1 MVYHKKNLI
10 SISSLKFK
18 QGGGMERYLVDLV
31 NGFHQINIIP
41 KVYSTKFDTQLD
53 EYQYIN
59 PIRINLSLVPKQ
71 VRQPFLSYFSNKQKE
86 QNEISITMSYTNA
99 DIVICGGNHKG
110 YLKTLGLRSNLKD
123 LFKIHNEKKSLDNAK
138 LIVAH
143 SKLMKKELVELYN
156 TNEEKITVIYPP
168 IDTSKFLIIDDN
180 KRKSLREKLG
190 FKENEVIYLFPST
203 GHSRKGFD
211 ILKKYFEKSDLPI
224 RLVVAGTPVTESKNI
239 TSLGFCKNMPEL
251 YQASDYTIMASNY
264 EPFGLVGLESILSGT
279 PIIFADNIGCLEILK
294 NNFGYT
300 FSRNNIETLDQAI
313 KNSVESA
320 TCNVQHTKQK
330 SHRIQAPL
338 DCIDYDPRLSHH
350 IQILLQAIANLK

>member
-1 MVYHKKNLI
+1 
-10 SISSLKFK
+10 
-18 QGGGMERYLVDLV
+18 
-31 NGFHQINIIP
+31 
-41 KVYSTKFDTQLD
+41 
-53 EYQYIN
+53 
-59 PIRINLSLVPKQ
+59 
-71 VRQPFLSYFSNKQKE
+71 
-86 QNEISITMSYTNA
+86 
-99 DIVICGGNHKG
+99 
-110 YLKTLGLRSNLKD
+110 
-123 LFKIHNEKKSLDNAK
+123 
-138 LIVAH
+138 
-143 SKLMKKELVELYN
+143 
-156 TNEEKITVIYPP
+156 
-168 IDTSKFLIIDDN
+168 
-180 KRKSLREKLG
+180 
-190 FKENEVIYLFPST
+190 
-203 GHSRKGFD
+203 
-211 ILKKYFEKSDLPI
+211 
-224 RLVVAGTPVTESKNI
+224 
-239 TSLGFCKNMPEL
+239 MPEL

>member
-1 MVYHKKNLI
+1 M
-10 SISSLKFK
+10 
-18 QGGGMERYLVDLV
+18 
-31 NGFHQINIIP
+31 
-41 KVYSTKFDTQLD
+41 
-53 EYQYIN
+53 
-59 PIRINLSLVPKQ
+59 
-71 VRQPFLSYFSNKQKE
+71 
-86 QNEISITMSYTNA
+86 
-99 DIVICGGNHKG
+99 
-110 YLKTLGLRSNLKD
+110 KTLGLRSNLKD

-138 LIVAH
+138 LVVAH

-313 KNSVESA
+313 KNSVERA
-320 TCNVQHTKQK
+320 KQK

-338 DCIDYDPRLSHH
+338 DCIDYDPRLSHY
-350 IQILLQAIANLK
+350 IQALLQAIANLK